1 VPTLQQFVA
10 EITPENR
17 YRTERKAPA
26 FRRGGG
32 SKRNSLAELRSRQRG
47 SGVVHQKGV
56 PMEAPDLMPLPPVV
70 SYTGMPGE
78 KILIV
83 DDERLV
89 RWSLRQKCEEWGYEV
104 FEAAGG
110 ELGLR
115 LAQHESP
122 DLVLLDV
129 RMPDLNGIQVLE
141 RLRKNEDAGAVIM
154 ITADPT
160 LDDVKSALKLGAYD
174 FVGKPLDFEEL
185 RVTIQNALEATRLRG
200 EVQSLRGEVRRRTGY
215 HDVVGVSPKM
225 TELMNFVQKVAAS
238 EATTILIQGESGT
251 GKDLV
256 AKAIHYESAR
266 QNGPFVAINCSA
278 IPETLMEAEL
288 FGHEKGA
295 FTDAKQM
302 KKGLFETA
310 NGGTLFLDEIGELSP
325 LLQAKLLR
333 VLEDQ
338 VIRRVGGV
346 RDMQVDV
353 RVVAASNRDL
363 EKAVREG
370 HFRQDLYYRL
380 AIIAIFI
387 PPLREHT
394 EDILPLVDFFINLYN
409 RKFKKSVRGISPETR
424 RLLLAHNWPGNV
436 RELKNSIE
444 RAMILEEESVL
455 RPNYLPFAVG
465 AAARSGLT
473 AFEHTSAAPDSS
485 GKTLANGR
493 VLPRLYIPEEGTSLE
508 EVERAMVE
516 LALRQANNNQTHAAR
531 LLDISRDALRYK
543 LKKFELVPAG
553 DEEATNF
560 IPSENTAG

>member
-1 VPTLQQFVA
+1 M
-10 EITPENR
+10 
-17 YRTERKAPA
+17 PA
-26 FRRGGG
+26 
-32 SKRNSLAELRSRQRG
+32 
-47 SGVVHQKGV
+47 
-56 PMEAPDLMPLPPVV
+56 
-70 SYTGMPGE
+70 E
-78 KILIV
+78 KILVV

-89 RWSLRQKCEEWGYEV
+89 RWSLRQKCEEWGYQV
-104 FEAAGG
+104 LEAPGG
-110 ELGLR
+110 EPGLHT
-115 LAQHESP
+115 AQHESL

-129 RMPDLNGIQVLE
+129 RMPDINGIQVLE
-141 RLRKNEDAGAVIM
+141 QIKKTPDAPAVIM
-154 ITADPT
+154 ITADPQ
-160 LDDVKSALKLGAYD
+160 LDDVKTALKLGAYD
-174 FVGKPLDFEEL
+174 FIGKPLDFEEL
-185 RVTIQNALEATRLRG
+185 RVTIQNALEANRLRS
-200 EVQSLRGEVRRRTGY
+200 EVKSLRGEVRRHTGY
-215 HDVVGVSPKM
+215 HDVVGVSSKM
-225 TELMNFVQKVAAS
+225 TELMSFVQKVAAS

-251 GKDLV
+251 GKDLI
-256 AKAIHYESAR
+256 AKTIHYESSR

-295 FTDAKQM
+295 FTDAKAM

-310 NGGTLFLDEIGELSP
+310 HGGTLFLDEIGELSP

-346 RDMQVDV
+346 RDQQVDV

-370 HFRQDLYYRL
+370 QFRQDLYYRL

-387 PPLREHT
+387 PPLRERT
-394 EDILPLVDFFINLYN
+394 EDILPLVEFFIDWYN
-409 RKFKKSVRGISPETR
+409 RKFKKTVRGITPETR
-424 RLLLAHNWPGNV
+424 RLLVAHSWPGNV

-444 RAMILEEESVL
+444 RAMILEDEAIL
-455 RPNYLPFAVG
+455 RPVYLPFAVG
-465 AAARSGLT
+465 EAARSGLT
-473 AFEHTSAAPDSS
+473 AFEHSSAATES
-485 GKTLANGR
+485 GGKPLANGR

-516 LALRQANNNQTHAAR
+516 LAMRQANNNQTHAAR

-553 DEEATNF
+553 DEEGSADS
-560 IPSENTAG
+560 IPAEG